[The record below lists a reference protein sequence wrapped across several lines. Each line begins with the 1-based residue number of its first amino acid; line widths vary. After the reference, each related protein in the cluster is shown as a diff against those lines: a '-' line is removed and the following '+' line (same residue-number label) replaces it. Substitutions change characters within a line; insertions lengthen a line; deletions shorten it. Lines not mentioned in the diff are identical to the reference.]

1 MFNVLCLQYNLVCK
15 ARLITMIK
23 CPEPCQAV
31 VKRHATHV
39 AGGVASEA
47 DRELADELRTLGN
60 AALKAGDHLG
70 AYESYS
76 RGILAVAGSAWE
88 GLVALHNNR
97 SASAMELGWHACAR
111 DDACDA
117 LAVDAKAVKAWFR
130 LARALVALGDPA
142 AVVVCEHAARLA
154 PQDKAI
160 RELRQRAV
168 NRSASSYKAAAP
180 VAVAVATKAVDREA
194 ADSDSDED
202 FDDVVVA
209 ECVKFDVATLTQTT
223 GGTVWDA
230 ALLLAHWLA
239 AKLDLRGLRCLEVGA
254 GCGAVGLAC
263 AALGARH
270 VGLTDNDGEV
280 VAHLAG
286 NARRNGFE
294 HVVDAYELDFCKPP
308 GEPRA
313 DYDVV
318 VGSECV
324 YYDSCGALADFVAA
338 AVPPEARSADRP
350 CAVFC
355 MADSRVGIDAFAATA
370 RRAGFAYERV
380 PFPRELRRR
389 ARSANP
395 AQLAGVEL
403 NTHSVHVLYPAAP
416 RE

>member
-1 MFNVLCLQYNLVCK
+1 M
-15 ARLITMIK
+15 
-23 CPEPCQAV
+23 
-31 VKRHATHV
+31 
-39 AGGVASEA
+39 
-47 DRELADELRTLGN
+47 
-60 AALKAGDHLG
+60 
-70 AYESYS
+70 
-76 RGILAVAGSAWE
+76 
-88 GLVALHNNR
+88 
-97 SASAMELGWHACAR
+97 
-111 DDACDA
+111 
-117 LAVDAKAVKAWFR
+117 
-130 LARALVALGDPA
+130 
-142 AVVVCEHAARLA
+142 
-154 PQDKAI
+154 
-160 RELRQRAV
+160 
-168 NRSASSYKAAAP
+168 
-180 VAVAVATKAVDREA
+180 
-194 ADSDSDED
+194 
-202 FDDVVVA
+202 
-209 ECVKFDVATLTQTT
+209 
-223 GGTVWDA
+223 WDA

-270 VGLTDNDGEV
+270 VGVTDNDGEV
-280 VAHLAG
+280 VSHLAG

-395 AQLAGVEL
+395 AQLAGVDG